1 MQYSGCDLMSAG
13 LMSLSIAYSPVDTI
27 SSAVCL
33 PCCQDSLLNEVGP
46 TVHQGLAGPFQQ
58 GCCPVSQSP
67 LSSTII
73 EG

>member
-46 TVHQGLAGPFQQ
+46 TVHQGLQVLFSRVAVQS
-58 GCCPVSQSP
+58 VSLLYLAP
-67 LSSTII
+67 L
-73 EG
+73 

>member
-46 TVHQGLAGPFQQ
+46 TVHQGLQVLFSSVAAQS
-58 GCCPVSQSP
+58 VSLLYLAP
-67 LSSTII
+67 L
-73 EG
+73 